1 MKVLKF
7 VGAFLGFAAFIFL
20 LVIGYNWK
28 EFSNVFENSAG
39 LTEGQELIEKT
50 FSLGGMTDFIKE
62 YPQYTSVYSLP
73 LNDTTPMLAIEENVP
88 RTLGMLGSAFI
99 TLHYI
104 DGKNSGKFT
113 GSELISIDSVSAY
126 QVPNIYR
133 TAHEQTLDWL
143 NDNNYIQNGKT
154 SLDALVKVLVFYN
167 SLAVYDFLTT
177 YFGHDALIQTAQKYG
192 YTDQIYLMTF
202 SGLSIQLN
210 PYMYSGTFEQRLDTL
225 KKLSKLDLATN
236 VFNST
241 HAYIHNSNFRKNVI
255 HIFDEY
261 ESGITF
267 LQEKHS
273 FDIYTKVNPKM
284 LVVMMKNALKSNQLS
299 TSSKKELLTILD
311 WPMKDRA
318 VAHQFGYY
326 GGIFENRMSISSGL
340 DIVFSKD
347 GKDTLIQTV
356 IFDKVP
362 IALWFHMS
370 SKYINL
376 DYQRRIVWDEELRAR
391 SK

>member
-7 VGAFLGFAAFIFL
+7 AGAFLGFTAFIFL

-28 EFSNVFENSAG
+28 EFTNVFENEAG
-39 LTEGQELIEKT
+39 LAEGQEFIEKT
-50 FSLGGMTDFIKE
+50 FSLGGMIEFIKE
-62 YPQYTSVYSLP
+62 NPQYTSVYSLP
-73 LNDTTPMLAIEENVP
+73 LNDTTPRLAIEETVP

-104 DGKNSGKFT
+104 DGKNSGKYT
-113 GSELISIDSVSAY
+113 GLELISIDSVSAY

-133 TAHEQTLDWL
+133 TAHEQTLKWL
-143 NDNNYIQNGKT
+143 NDNNDIQNGKT
-154 SLDALVKVLVFYN
+154 TLNDLVDVLVFYN
-167 SLAVYDFLTT
+167 SLAVYDFLMH
-177 YFGHDALIQTAQKYG
+177 YFGHEALLQTAQKYG
-192 YTDQIYLMTF
+192 YTDPLYLMTF

-210 PYMYSGTFEQRLDTL
+210 PYLYSGGFEHRLDSL
-225 KKLSKLDLATN
+225 KSLSQLDLAAN

-241 HAYIHNSNFRKNVI
+241 HAYIHNSNFRKKVLDTFKE
-255 HIFDEY
+255 H

-273 FDIYTKVNPKM
+273 FDIYTQVNPKM
-284 LVVMMKNALKSNQLS
+284 LVQMIKNALKSQQLS
-299 TSSKKELLTILD
+299 ASSKKEFLTILD

-318 VAHQFGYY
+318 VSYQFGYY

-340 DIVFSKD
+340 DIAFSKD
-347 GKDTLIQTV
+347 GKDTLVQTV

-376 DYQRRIVWDEELRAR
+376 DYQRRIVWDDELRAR
-391 SK
+391 SN